1 MFDRENS
8 FMVRWMVFQTVWC
21 YSGWQEPKDR
31 TPIPYTVIVQARY
44 GCNLA
49 NNIDKNL
56 FSIWMLSWSESWRDS
71 PGHYDAWESTHT
83 LLLSSGKK
91 SNRRE
96 LLPEKRTVSSV
107 VQYYPISDATVY
119 GRWYLICSDLKCF
132 KHSIVLY
139 WVLYMRRMR
148 VLVWS
153 MGDYWAHFSL
163 HGEDSENSLLCAH
176 NHKKIKTFLAT

>member
-1 MFDRENS
+1 MHFGWEDGDYLQNNINFKRQWCLPQRIVLS
-8 FMVRWMVFQTVWC
+8 CVVVFQTVWWC

-83 LLLSSGKK
+83 YYFCQVEK

-96 LLPEKRTVSSV
+96 LFPEKRTVNSV
-107 VQYYPISDATVY
+107 YNTIQSRMPQFMADDISYA
-119 GRWYLICSDLKCF
+119 LIWNASNTL
-132 KHSIVLY
+132 
-139 WVLYMRRMR
+139 
-148 VLVWS
+148 
-153 MGDYWAHFSL
+153 
-163 HGEDSENSLLCAH
+163 
-176 NHKKIKTFLAT
+176 